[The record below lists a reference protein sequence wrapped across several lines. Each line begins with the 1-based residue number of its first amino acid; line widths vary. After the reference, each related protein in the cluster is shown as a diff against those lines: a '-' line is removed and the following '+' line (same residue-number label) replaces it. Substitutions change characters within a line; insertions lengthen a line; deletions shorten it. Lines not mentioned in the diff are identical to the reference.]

1 MVHIFTIEITAGAT
15 AEDLNRELMPHKKDL
30 VIRKEQDAKPNVSAD
45 QGRILTGLLIL
56 IQTKVVFFFQDKNF
70 YTFYVLDLTS
80 QILQKP
86 HKLFSKLL
94 LRYYVHWWPKVI
106 CPNESNHWSTDSV
119 LQILCLEDLLF
130 LSINVKLDS
139 KLLRHR
145 QFPTAW
151 PSTKLCNP
159 RGK

>member
-1 MVHIFTIEITAGAT
+1 MAHIFTIEITAGAT

-56 IQTKVVFFFQDKNF
+56 QHFFQHIIQNKFF

-86 HKLFSKLL
+86 HKRFSKLL

-106 CPNESNHWSTDSV
+106 SPNESNHWSTDSV